1 MGNFSLDFG
10 RPFFFLSSFN
20 TLFMGNILIHGYII
34 LFNPSSFNTLF
45 MGNDYRRPQTLSR
58 LHSSNTLFAGN
69 GLLKPY
75 GGPSPPH
82 SFNTLFA
89 GNRAQLPNFLL
100 LQHLL
105 PSHLFRTR
113 ISLCCI

>member
-1 MGNFSLDFG
+1 V
-10 RPFFFLSSFN
+10 
-20 TLFMGNILIHGYII
+20 
-34 LFNPSSFNTLF
+34 
-45 MGNDYRRPQTLSR
+45 
-58 LHSSNTLFAGN
+58 
-69 GLLKPY
+69 
-75 GGPSPPH
+75 
-82 SFNTLFA
+82 

>member
-1 MGNFSLDFG
+1 LCTA
-10 RPFFFLSSFN
+10 LSTPIQGKRLPQAADSQSAPLFN
-20 TLFMGNILIHGYII
+20 TLFVGNWRGFLDI
-34 LFNPSSFNTLF
+34 
-45 MGNDYRRPQTLSR
+45 
-58 LHSSNTLFAGN
+58 
-69 GLLKPY
+69 
-75 GGPSPPH
+75 PPH
-82 SFNTLFA
+82 RRAFNTLFA

>member
-1 MGNFSLDFG
+1 
-10 RPFFFLSSFN
+10 
-20 TLFMGNILIHGYII
+20 
-34 LFNPSSFNTLF
+34 
-45 MGNDYRRPQTLSR
+45 MGNDYRRPQTLSQ
-58 LHSSNTLFAGN
+58 LHSSNTLFV
-69 GLLKPY
+69 
-75 GGPSPPH
+75 
-82 SFNTLFA
+82 